1 VKKLRIYLDTS
12 VISYLDQQDA
22 PERMIETR
30 QLWGEIKAGRFDV
43 VISDVVVA
51 EINRCEE
58 SKRDT
63 LTAYLKEI
71 DYDVIRIDDKTFEIA
86 SRFVD
91 LGFLRE
97 KSLDD
102 CRHIAAA
109 ITSDCDVIVSWNF
122 KHIVNPKTAHGV
134 RVITA
139 LENRKDVLIF
149 SPSSLIGGDIK

>member
-1 VKKLRIYLDTS
+1 MKKLRIYLDTS
-12 VISYLDQQDA
+12 VISHLDQQDA
-22 PERMIETR
+22 PERMGETR
-30 QLWGEIKAGRFDV
+30 QLWEEIKAGKFDV

-58 SKRDT
+58 SKRNI

-71 DYDVIRIDDKTFEIA
+71 DCDVIEIDDRTFEIA
-86 SRFVD
+86 SHFVD

-134 RVITA
+134 KVVTA
-139 LENRKDVLIF
+139 LENHKDVLIF
-149 SPSSLIGGDIK
+149 SPSSLIGGEIK